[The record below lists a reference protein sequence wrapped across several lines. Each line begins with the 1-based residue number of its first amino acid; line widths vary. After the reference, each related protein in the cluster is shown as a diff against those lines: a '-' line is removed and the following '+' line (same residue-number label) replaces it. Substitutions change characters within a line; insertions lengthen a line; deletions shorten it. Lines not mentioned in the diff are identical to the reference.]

1 MKLRK
6 ISAALAVSFP
16 HTSLGSQ
23 PNPKEKHMEKMD
35 WQSVLRI
42 RYVFKCSPEHR
53 LTAFERVPHITWSRC
68 SIQTE
73 PPGPR
78 GNCRRCQTE
87 ESLMMSNT
95 SKLTEQ
101 QITQSTDRLEK
112 DNPKDD
118 ELTADLEKRSRSGII
133 NEPISKVLK
142 KPRSSTRFST
152 FGSTSS
158 MNGQLQNGSILVY
171 GKESTV
177 VQNSTTSKHKR
188 ISHMLDKSLES
199 SSEVQSEVHIASS
212 DLQKQVEP
220 EHIFL
225 SSEREAGISDM
236 EVVSAAE
243 AISSPVDLPFM
254 SGIPL
259 NPGVFIMTPAGIFM
273 ADSALQMA
281 GLVEYPLQNDLASAI
296 HSGKKKRK
304 RCGMC
309 EPCRRRLNCEE
320 CSSCRNR
327 KTGHQICKL
336 RKCEELKKKPT
347 AALEKVILPSGAAF
361 RWFQ

>member
-1 MKLRK
+1 
-6 ISAALAVSFP
+6 
-16 HTSLGSQ
+16 
-23 PNPKEKHMEKMD
+23 
-35 WQSVLRI
+35 
-42 RYVFKCSPEHR
+42 
-53 LTAFERVPHITWSRC
+53 
-68 SIQTE
+68 
-73 PPGPR
+73 
-78 GNCRRCQTE
+78 
-87 ESLMMSNT
+87 MMSNA

-101 QITQSTDRLEK
+101 QITQSTDPSEK
-112 DNPKDD
+112 DNHKDD

-152 FGSTSS
+152 FGGSSS
-158 MNGQLQNGSILVY
+158 MNGQLQNGSIFVN

-177 VQNSTTSKHKR
+177 PTSKHKR
-188 ISHMLDKSLES
+188 VYHMLDKSDRSLES
-199 SSEVQSEVHIASS
+199 LSEAQNEVHIIPS

-347 AALEKVILPSGAAF
+347 ASLEKVILPSGAAF

>member
-1 MKLRK
+1 
-6 ISAALAVSFP
+6 
-16 HTSLGSQ
+16 
-23 PNPKEKHMEKMD
+23 
-35 WQSVLRI
+35 
-42 RYVFKCSPEHR
+42 
-53 LTAFERVPHITWSRC
+53 
-68 SIQTE
+68 
-73 PPGPR
+73 
-78 GNCRRCQTE
+78 
-87 ESLMMSNT
+87 MMSNA
-95 SKLTEQ
+95 SQPTEQ
-101 QITQSTDRLEK
+101 QVTPSTDPTEK
-112 DNPKDD
+112 DLHKDD

-142 KPRSSTRFST
+142 KPRSSTRFPT
-152 FGSTSS
+152 FGSGSS
-158 MNGQLQNGSILVY
+158 MNGQLQNGNILVN
-171 GKESTV
+171 GKDSTV
-177 VQNSTTSKHKR
+177 LQNSTTSKHKR
-188 ISHMLDKSLES
+188 ASHMLDKSDRSLES
-199 SSEVQSEVHIASS
+199 SSEAQNEVHIIPST
-212 DLQKQVEP
+212 DHQKQVEP
-220 EHIFL
+220 EHIYL

>member
-1 MKLRK
+1 
-6 ISAALAVSFP
+6 
-16 HTSLGSQ
+16 
-23 PNPKEKHMEKMD
+23 
-35 WQSVLRI
+35 
-42 RYVFKCSPEHR
+42 
-53 LTAFERVPHITWSRC
+53 
-68 SIQTE
+68 
-73 PPGPR
+73 
-78 GNCRRCQTE
+78 
-87 ESLMMSNT
+87 MMS
-95 SKLTEQ
+95 SASQLTEQ
-101 QITQSTDRLEK
+101 QITPNTEK
-112 DNPKDD
+112 DVLKDD

-133 NEPISKVLK
+133 NEPINKVLK

-152 FGSTSS
+152 FGSGSS
-158 MNGQLQNGSILVY
+158 MNGQLQNGSILVN
-171 GKESTV
+171 GKDSTV
-177 VQNSTTSKHKR
+177 LQNSSTSKHKR
-188 ISHMLDKSLES
+188 VSHMLDKSDRSLEN
-199 SSEVQSEVHIASS
+199 SSEAQSEVHIIPST

>member
-1 MKLRK
+1 
-6 ISAALAVSFP
+6 
-16 HTSLGSQ
+16 
-23 PNPKEKHMEKMD
+23 
-35 WQSVLRI
+35 
-42 RYVFKCSPEHR
+42 
-53 LTAFERVPHITWSRC
+53 
-68 SIQTE
+68 
-73 PPGPR
+73 
-78 GNCRRCQTE
+78 
-87 ESLMMSNT
+87 MMSNA

-101 QITQSTDRLEK
+101 QITQTTDPSEK

-118 ELTADLEKRSRSGII
+118 ELTAELEKKSRSGII

-188 ISHMLDKSLES
+188 VSHMLDKSDRSLES
-199 SSEVQSEVHIASS
+199 SSEVQNEVHIPSS